1 MALRGTLRDFSLGE
15 ILQLIG
21 FQRKTG
27 ILTIEGDDDT
37 VSISFLDGRVVSADS
52 HRADLE
58 NRLGRLLER
67 AGKIDAGGLERVL
80 EEQRRTRQ
88 RLGAILL
95 SQGRV
100 SGSDLRLALRTQI
113 LNLIYRLFRWED
125 GRYYFSQLSTV
136 SYDSDNFTPVETEN
150 ILMEAARMSD
160 EWPLIH
166 VRIPSLDV
174 VFRRAP
180 GTETLKLVPDT
191 GDPPGPAALAVGRNE
206 VMAWEAIDGRRTL
219 AELTESIFLSDF
231 DTVKAVD
238 QLLGRQLIAEV
249 PRAPEPARE
258 PMALNRAQ
266 EPEPGEEPVP
276 GSPWPLWIAL
286 AALLAA
292 SVFLMTRNHANVLID
307 PAQRSASLG
316 LISRAIEI
324 SRLQRVDRGIE
335 VFYLSQGK
343 YPETLADLP
352 AAFILP
358 ELELPRGR
366 FGDYLYILRPAD
378 GRYNLY
384 GKTAKGAIDPNLAFI
399 RRLDPVSDEVVG
411 KLRHKR
417 SLPQA
422 VEGNGIDLVK

>member
-27 ILTIEGDDDT
+27 ILTIEGVDDT
-37 VSISFLDGRVVSADS
+37 VSISFLEGRVVSADS
-52 HRADLE
+52 HHADLE
-58 NRLGRLLER
+58 NRLGRLLVR

-95 SQGRV
+95 GQGRV
-100 SGSDLRLALRTQI
+100 SSGDLRLALRTQI

-166 VRIPSLDV
+166 DRIPSLDI

-180 GTETLKLVPDT
+180 GAGDLQLVADGKEPES
-191 GDPPGPAALAVGRNE
+191 PGTLAVSRNE
-206 VMAWEAIDGRRTL
+206 AMAWEAIDGRRTL
-219 AELTESIFLSDF
+219 AEITESIFLSDF

-238 QLLGRQLIAEV
+238 QLLGRGLLVAL
-249 PRAPEPARE
+249 PRAPEPVRAPVPPQTREMLQEARE
-258 PMALNRAQ
+258 RK
-266 EPEPGEEPVP
+266 P

-286 AALLAA
+286 AAVLAA
-292 SVFLMTRNHANVLID
+292 SLYLMPRNPVNFLTNPTR
-307 PAQRSASLG
+307 RSASLN
-316 LISRAIEI
+316 LVSRAIEI
-324 SRLQRVDRGIE
+324 ARLQRVDRGIE

-343 YPETLADLP
+343 YPESLAELP
-352 AAFILP
+352 SSFILP
-358 ELELPRGR
+358 ELDLPKGR
-366 FGDYLYILRPAD
+366 FGQYLYILRPAD

-384 GKTAKGAIDPNLAFI
+384 GKTGQGTIDPNLSFI

-411 KLRHKR
+411 RLKHKR
-417 SLPQA
+417 SQPQA